1 MTTSPDYFSKTIEK
15 GMRIL
20 EVFDQTH
27 PELSLK
33 EISKTIGINLTSTY
47 RFVNT
52 FEKLGYLRKDSR
64 KKLLK
69 LGPKA
74 IALAHCFLAG
84 FDLSQIIKPRL
95 DEIHEKYNIT
105 VDASLFHEDMLVT
118 IYRRE
123 AKHALIFRQ
132 PIMSKSLHFFALGKA
147 VLAFLP
153 HDLKKQVINRQPLER
168 MTKNTLVEK
177 AELMADLEKT
187 RKRGY
192 SLNNEEYINGLIAIG
207 APIFNLHTN
216 HVIGAIC
223 FDSTTIQQSM
233 NAFKKRYAMEVIET
247 AKNITELIQP
257 FV

>member
-74 IALAHCFLAG
+74 IVLGHRFLAG

-105 VDASLFHEDMLVT
+105 VDASLFQKDML
-118 IYRRE
+118 IILYRKE
-123 AKHALIFRQ
+123 AQHALIFRQ
-132 PIMSKSLHFFALGKA
+132 PIMSKSLHFTALGKA

-153 HDLKKQVINRQPLER
+153 HDLKK
-168 MTKNTLVEK
+168 
-177 AELMADLEKT
+177 
-187 RKRGY
+187 
-192 SLNNEEYINGLIAIG
+192 
-207 APIFNLHTN
+207 
-216 HVIGAIC
+216 
-223 FDSTTIQQSM
+223 
-233 NAFKKRYAMEVIET
+233 
-247 AKNITELIQP
+247 
-257 FV
+257 